1 MSSTL
6 HVEKKMK
13 PGSLKMS
20 TGPKPLGLLLLC
32 LAVIY
37 TTVAVGEMTFD
48 PRLLGG
54 PWFDKESV
62 LLTTM
67 VTGFAVSCA
76 GAMVLITRRI
86 VFSTLVTLV
95 VAIVIILA
103 SRTKFS
109 YLGVRLMYQDLL
121 FYLRNQSEIYF
132 FIDHYFE
139 IFIFIIAASIFLPF
153 ALYIFFRIERIT
165 VNRIYSIPLFLI
177 GILFA
182 YIGSEAITPQVKSDI
197 FFRSAYDQRHL
208 STLLVSAVAFSEA
221 IDRPMRITGPRA
233 PNVVEGDEYPHSE
246 PDLHEPRESTY
257 PDIITILHES
267 SIDPGIYFAGEPY
280 QVPQDFFA
288 SGDGVI
294 RRLQVETFGG
304 RTWISEYGFLLGI
317 NASYLGPT
325 YEFLGVIRENRF
337 KNTFPGRLKELGY
350 TTIANYPSPPTFMNT
365 GRFYRTLGFD
375 IINDPDSLG
384 LRIVENNRP
393 RDRSYYER
401 VISDL
406 NERFAK
412 SKKNP
417 VFYFVW
423 TTATHYPYSTP
434 MHPDLRA
441 DEIVV
446 GDEGAEYARR
456 QRIARDDLKWFEGE
470 LRRRFPNRKFLL
482 AGFGDHHPLITAGYF
497 SESSGV
503 FKVRDPNEASNM
515 TYYRIN
521 GINFEADYESLTSQI
536 EIGFLADSILAA
548 ARLPLGPSFSV
559 RAQLR
564 HRCRGLW
571 LGCAD
576 AASVGEANSL
586 LSEGPTSL
594 FK

>member
-1 MSSTL
+1 MNAEL
-6 HVEKKMK
+6 
-13 PGSLKMS
+13 LKMS
-20 TGPKPLGLLLLC
+20 TRPKPLGWLLLS
-32 LAVIY
+32 LALIF
-37 TTVAVGEMTFD
+37 TTVAMGEMTLY

-54 PWFDKESV
+54 TWLDKESI

-67 VTGFAVSCA
+67 TTGFAVA
-76 GAMVLITRRI
+76 FTGAIVLLTRRI
-86 VFSTLVTLV
+86 IFATALTLLS
-95 VAIVIILA
+95 IISIICV
-103 SRTKFS
+103 SRIKYS
-109 YLGVRLMYQDLL
+109 YLGVRLMYQD
-121 FYLRNQSEIYF
+121 FHYYLRNKAEIYF
-132 FIDHYFE
+132 FIDHYFG
-139 IFIFIIAASIFLPF
+139 IFLTLCF
-153 ALYIFFRIERIT
+153 LSAFVSILLYTIFRLER
-165 VNRIYSIPLFLI
+165 LFLHMRYGFYMI
-177 GILFA
+177 SLGTLIA
-182 YIGSEAITPQVKSDI
+182 YAGEEAVTPQVKADI

-208 STLLVSAVAFSEA
+208 STLIVSAVAFSEA
-221 IDRPMRITGPRA
+221 IDRPMHITGPRA
-233 PNVVEGDEYPHSE
+233 PRVAEGYAYPDSK
-246 PDLHEPRESTY
+246 PDSHDPQETGY

-267 SIDPGIYFAGEPY
+267 SVDPGIYFEGEAY
-280 QVPQDFFA
+280 QVPEDFFS
-288 SGDGVI
+288 SGDGVV

-337 KNTFPGRLKELGY
+337 KNTLPGRLKELGY
-350 TTIANYPSPPTFMNT
+350 TTIANYPSPLTFMNT

-384 LRIVENNRP
+384 LKIVENNRP

-401 VISDL
+401 VMSDL
-406 NERFAK
+406 NERFAR
-412 SKKNP
+412 SENNP

-434 MHPDLRA
+434 MHPNVRRN
-441 DEIVV
+441 EIVV
-446 GDEGAEYARR
+446 GDDCAEFARR
-456 QRIARDDLKWFEGE
+456 QRMARDDLKWFEGE
-470 LRRRFPNRKFLL
+470 LKRRFPNRKFLL

-497 SESSGV
+497 GEPSGM
-503 FKVRDPNEASNM
+503 FKARDPDELSSM

-521 GINFEADYESLTSQI
+521 GINFEPDYQSLTSQI
-536 EIGFLADSILAA
+536 EIGFLADSILTA